1 MECIFCKQE
10 IMEDSRFCDKC
21 GKMVPRCP
29 TCGKVITRRIR
40 FCGNDGTPIPEEVL
54 SLFAPSEGKAEE
66 IPAHV
71 EAEEVPAAEEIPVA
85 GEVPVQ
91 AEAEGTSVREE
102 TLATVEKPSLEAE
115 ESVENVSEPT
125 ENPAEGK
132 IQEESPTAETKL
144 QAPVPPQQAVAP
156 QPQPIV
162 SPQPPVPKKK
172 RGGLVFLIILFIL
185 VALAVG
191 AGFGYAAAEGL
202 LPFPV
207 FQADVK
213 DRKDQKDQEEQADQ
227 EDGQA
232 SLETDP
238 VESKPGEAASGSGEV
253 SQAPEGTQDPGQEAG
268 TASAEVGAASGQEAD
283 ASGESREGE
292 SAEETSD
299 PAPKEADPLTEF
311 IMNCDSR
318 YFTMEEL
325 EGLDAD
331 MCRIA
336 RNGIYARM
344 GRKFNDEALQSYFSQ
359 FDWYVPSIEAGDF
372 QESMLNEYQIFNR
385 DLIVEYE
392 KAKGYR

>member
-71 EAEEVPAAEEIPVA
+71 EAEEVPSAEEIPVA

-91 AEAEGTSVREE
+91 AEAEGTSVRAE